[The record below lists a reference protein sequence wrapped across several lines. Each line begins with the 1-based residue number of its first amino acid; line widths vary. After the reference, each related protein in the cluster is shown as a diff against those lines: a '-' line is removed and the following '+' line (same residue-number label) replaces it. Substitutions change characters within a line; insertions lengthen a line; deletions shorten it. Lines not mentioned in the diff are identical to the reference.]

1 MAGLIRPVSFG
12 SNFSFGNSYTLRSVG
27 FDVGAI
33 TADVKL
39 MRQADGSIYNAN
51 GTAQAGIKLPKRRRA
66 RCYLTST
73 TQGQVATDYAAL
85 VDDVGKSD
93 TLTVEDANGDEWTCT
108 AVFEELPAELPAEA
122 IDTMTYFEFDM
133 IFIQVTDWTA
143 VP

>member
-51 GTAQAGIKLPKRRRA
+51 GTPGRHKATEGRRA
-66 RCYLTST
+66 RYFN
-73 TQGQVATDYAAL
+73 QHYAGPGGHRL
-85 VDDVGKSD
+85 RGS
-93 TLTVEDANGDEWTCT
+93 GG
-108 AVFEELPAELPAEA
+108 
-122 IDTMTYFEFDM
+122 
-133 IFIQVTDWTA
+133 
-143 VP
+143 